1 METVRGK
8 LCKERKVKANRIR
21 FLKKNCEEE
30 HTTESNLNSSITI
43 YDENTNISDTEIIDH
58 NQLEVVV
65 DVVEVDVDVD
75 VDVDVEVDETNLCDN
90 ANAIGIDNSDE
101 NLEFKMKEE
110 IIIEK
115 DAEEEE
121 ETPYNSPFPEVK
133 KLNDNECRNDQSNNS
148 DMNNI
153 DNNNFINNK
162 EKSMNVIS
170 YLKQVRDKN
179 YSDLILI
186 FFIRILIQISFNF
199 YSFINKFEY

>member
-21 FLKKNCEEE
+21 FLKKNCEED
-30 HTTESNLNSSITI
+30 HTTDSNLNSTITI
-43 YDENTNISDTEIIDH
+43 YDENTNISDIEIIDH
-58 NQLEVVV
+58 NQLVV
-65 DVVEVDVDVD
+65 DVVDVEVEVEVDVDVE
-75 VDVDVEVDETNLCDN
+75 VEVDETNLCDN
-90 ANAIGIDNSDE
+90 ANAIGIDNTDD

-121 ETPYNSPFPEVK
+121 EEMPYNSPLPEVK
-133 KLNDNECRNDQSNNS
+133 KLNNNECRNDQINNS

-170 YLKQVRDKN
+170 YLKQVREKIYFN
-179 YSDLILI
+179 LI
-186 FFIRILIQISFNF
+186 
-199 YSFINKFEY
+199 

>member
-30 HTTESNLNSSITI
+30 HTTESNLNSHITI
-43 YDENTNISDTEIIDH
+43 YDENKNISDIEIIDH

-65 DVVEVDVDVD
+65 GDVE

-90 ANAIGIDNSDE
+90 ANAIGIDNSDD
-101 NLEFKMKEE
+101 NIEFKMKEE

-115 DAEEEE
+115 DAEEDE
-121 ETPYNSPFPEVK
+121 ETPYNSPLPEVK
-133 KLNDNECRNDQSNNS
+133 KLNNECRNDQNNNS

-170 YLKQVRDKN
+170 YLKQVREKN
-179 YSDLILI
+179 YFNLILI
-186 FFIRILIQISFNF
+186 FFYSYFNPDF
-199 YSFINKFEY
+199 FQFLFIY